1 MEGEMSMSEE
11 LAKQTEEQ
19 LEMPFLAHFAELRS
33 RVFKIVV
40 GVLVFSIACFS
51 VAPML
56 YEFLAKPIYGA
67 LPESSRQL
75 IFISPVEPFFVYLK
89 LSVLM
94 GIVATLPW
102 TFFQIW
108 RFIAPALYRHERRA
122 IVPLVLSSTIV
133 FIVGIVFCYS
143 FILPLGMQ
151 ALIAAGMTEDFNAV
165 AQISMSSYYD
175 LVIRLMLAFGLVFE
189 MPIFSYFL
197 SRLGV
202 IDDSTLKRHWR
213 VAVILIF
220 IVAAI
225 LTPPDVI
232 TQCALG
238 IPMCLLYGLSIY
250 VAKIAKPKA
259 IADSAP
265 LGDSA
270 PLVDESLPTSPK
282 N

>member
-1 MEGEMSMSEE
+1 
-11 LAKQTEEQ
+11 
-19 LEMPFLAHFAELRS
+19 
-33 RVFKIVV
+33 
-40 GVLVFSIACFS
+40 
-51 VAPML
+51 
-56 YEFLAKPIYGA
+56 
-67 LPESSRQL
+67 
-75 IFISPVEPFFVYLK
+75 
-89 LSVLM
+89 
-94 GIVATLPW
+94 
-102 TFFQIW
+102 
-108 RFIAPALYRHERRA
+108 
-122 IVPLVLSSTIV
+122 
-133 FIVGIVFCYS
+133 
-143 FILPLGMQ
+143 MQ